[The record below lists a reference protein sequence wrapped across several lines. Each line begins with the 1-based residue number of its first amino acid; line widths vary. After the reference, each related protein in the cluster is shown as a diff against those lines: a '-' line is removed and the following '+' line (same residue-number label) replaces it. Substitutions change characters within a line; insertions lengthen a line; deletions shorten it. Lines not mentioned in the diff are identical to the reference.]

1 MLPTLVYTN
10 EKQNFNNMQNDNLKH
25 KNPNGTKPVL
35 ADGAY
40 VCDCGNKAKV
50 PLCYECFKKGLERQ
64 ESPMLYSTNELTSS
78 FIIKVF
84 LVMFIIGIVCGM
96 LFL

>member
-1 MLPTLVYTN
+1 MSTN
-10 EKQNFNNMQNDNLKH
+10 NELK
-25 KNPNGTKPVL
+25 NETANGTKPVL

-40 VCDCGNKAKV
+40 VCDCGNKAKI
-50 PLCYECFKKGLERQ
+50 PLCYECFKKGLEKQ

-84 LVMFIIGIVCGM
+84 LVMFIIGIVCWK
-96 LFL
+96 LSL